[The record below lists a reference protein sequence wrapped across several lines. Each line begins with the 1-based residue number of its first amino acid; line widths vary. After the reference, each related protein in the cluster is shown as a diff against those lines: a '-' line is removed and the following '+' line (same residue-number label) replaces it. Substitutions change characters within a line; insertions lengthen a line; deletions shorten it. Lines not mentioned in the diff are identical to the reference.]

1 MRWARASEGC
11 GEREVGRKKL
21 ESEPKQKEENRGGGG
36 MVVVVVSVPGVDGG
50 WGTILESLKG

>member
-21 ESEPKQKEENRGGGG
+21 ESEPKQKEANRGGGV
-36 MVVVVVSVPGVDGG
+36 VVVVVSVPGVDGG